1 MLTYINWL
9 NSHGYSLSCLSVLW
23 CYKLYISHRRGF
35 SSLENIAKL
44 NPILHDKIE
53 YEMGLRI
60 TPYSTKIQKYLEK
73 SIFYQH
79 KTNYCMGTRLL
90 LGNISNLAR
99 LVVHGEQKTNQQGPM
114 TGGGTRPVGIWFY
127 IIKIKLFLLIIMYPM
142 QLCGVGIH
150 INYTIYLSFFKSD
163 H

>member
-1 MLTYINWL
+1 MLIYINWL

-23 CYKLYISHRRGF
+23 CHKLYISHRRGF

-79 KTNYCMGTRLL
+79 KTNYCMGKRPL
-90 LGNISNLAR
+90 LGDISNIAR
-99 LVVHGEQKTNQQGPM
+99 LVEA
-114 TGGGTRPVGIWFY
+114 R
-127 IIKIKLFLLIIMYPM
+127 
-142 QLCGVGIH
+142 
-150 INYTIYLSFFKSD
+150 FKSD
-163 H
+163 GSWNFLWYIYVLAMTMPNCYLIGSL